1 MNYEKK
7 TSTWLSILVLCGLA
21 ISVSPHQV
29 LTRTAEVS
37 RVLNPILSS
46 YEVIRMEPGEIEQ
59 QVRTTGELRFRFND
73 TDYYFNLKP
82 HDMRAPNYQAVETG
96 SGGVKRTLPS
106 QPVHTFKGV
115 LAGRED
121 TQGRFNLTN
130 GGVEGVIYA
139 PEGWVYVEPLRNYL
153 PSEPPGELVIYSHE
167 DIRTGEALNCAV
179 SLPERLQRGVDQV
192 TAQVGKS
199 ALTNYVFDVA
209 TEADYE
215 YVQALGGSENA
226 KREIKGILNQVE
238 GVYQSELLL
247 QLRIGFQ
254 HFWDMEDD
262 PYTAANLRDL
272 LDEFAE
278 HWNTRYAAEVDYDLA
293 HLWTDRERD
302 DSSFFGLAHTVG
314 NAYRDGVC
322 SNSRRKYSLSSHF
335 RNFREVGGLVIEGN
349 LIDKYW
355 ITAHQIGHNF
365 GASHPNEVL
374 PRERS
379 PSLQSC
385 STSIMW
391 PGTIE
396 GAALTFCKFSR
407 EEIASYVSRNNAC
420 LTTQPIMLRPPT
432 HLDITAST
440 FSQVSFSGIELTWRD
455 NSSNETGFIVQRR
468 RGGRGHW
475 AEVERTAANT
485 TKFSDIGLF
494 PGTTYGYQV
503 RAFNGDDLSAFS
515 NEVEA
520 ETAAESLSQD
530 DWRISTI
537 AGTGEI
543 DHHLVTIHNTLG
555 SYSGDGGTAVEAHM
569 DRPYAVAV
577 DEAGNLF
584 IADTWNQRIRRVDT
598 SGIITTVAGTGEFTK
613 SPNFFEGRIGG
624 YSGDGGPAVEARL
637 NFPWAVAVDGAGNL
651 YIADWG
657 NHLIRR
663 VDSRGVITTI
673 AGTGEG
679 TGEERY
685 YQGGYGGDGGPAVEA
700 RLYSPRSLAL
710 DKAGNLY
717 IADSVNHRIRRVD
730 VSGIITTVAGVGR
743 EGYGVT
749 YGGDGGPAVEARLRY
764 PSSVAVDGAGNLYI
778 GDGNRRIRRVDTSG
792 IITTIAGIGLGSF
805 SRSDGPAN
813 LAALGTFL
821 HLAMDGLGN
830 LYIADTNNQH
840 IRRIDS
846 QGIITTIAGTTNI
859 LGYTQTGF
867 NGDSGPALE
876 VRLANPIGIAVD
888 KLGKV
893 YFADT
898 DNHRIRV
905 LTRSPRP
912 PNAPSRLTAIAVSF
926 YEINLSWQDNSDDEA
941 GFMVQR
947 RVDGSSNWVEIGRTK
962 ANVTTFSDIGL
973 EPTTIYYYRVRAFK
987 KDVTDVTSDF
997 SNEAQATT
1005 PKALPPTLIRFS
1017 PARGPVGAR
1026 VTVTGTNF
1034 HGASVVWFNGVP
1046 AARFEVV
1053 SGTNIKAVVPLEA
1066 ASGPISVVTPGGTAV
1081 SADPFTVVNTGIR
1094 SRLFIPIVLR
1104 SQGRTASSFFT
1115 SELTLT
1121 NRGTTTAAVHYTYTA
1136 AFGGGSGTAV
1146 DSLEPGCQWVIP
1158 DAIAYLTSLGIPIG
1172 SGSAGGTLAVDFS
1185 NLSSPS
1191 DPAITVRV
1199 TTPVE
1204 EGSGRAGLAYPGLN
1218 SGGLLTRPAF
1228 ITGLRQNSLDRSNVA
1243 VQNAG
1248 AAGEGEITLKVT
1260 VYSGDPAAPGSLVLP
1275 DLSLPVG
1282 GFHQYNRIL
1291 TEAAFDN
1298 GYVKVERVG
1307 GTAPFYAYGVIN
1319 DNFNSDGSFVF
1330 PVRED
1335 SLAGSGG
1342 QTLPVII
1349 ESKDFTSELTVTN
1362 FSPVPR
1368 TVDFRFVAE
1377 AVESDENTT
1386 RFSLE
1391 LEAGEQTILP
1401 DIVKELR
1408 RQEVAGIGRAN
1419 RAYVGAV
1426 FATVA
1431 EGDMSGI
1438 VMGARTGSPDG
1449 RGGQYGLFY
1458 NGVPY
1463 GSASTMSAW
1472 IYGLQQNEEN
1482 RSNLALV
1489 NTGEVDDSEIVF
1501 EIDIY
1506 DGEKKSGPTTKTVIV
1521 GPRRWYQLN
1530 GILGGRRQGY
1540 VEVRKT
1546 MGDNPFIA
1554 YGVINDG
1561 GKRGQRSGD
1570 GAYVSARK

>member
-1 MNYEKK
+1 MNCEMKI
-7 TSTWLSILVLCGLA
+7 STWLRILILCGLA
-21 ISVSPHQV
+21 ISVRPHQV

-59 QVRTTGELRFRFND
+59 QVRTTGELRFQFND

-82 HDMRAPNYQAVETG
+82 HDMRAPNYRAVETG
-96 SGGVKRTLPS
+96 PGGVKRTLPS

-121 TQGRFNLTN
+121 TQGRFNLTDD
-130 GGVEGVIYA
+130 GVEGVIYA

-153 PSEPPGELVIYSHE
+153 PNEPPGELVIYSHE
-167 DIRTGEALNCAV
+167 DIRTGEALNCAA

-192 TAQVGKS
+192 TAQVRKS
-199 ALTNYVFDVA
+199 ALANYVFDVA

-226 KREIKGILNQVE
+226 KREIEGILNQVE

-278 HWNTRYAAEVDYDLA
+278 YWDTHYAAEIDYDLA

-302 DSSFFGLAHTVG
+302 DFAFFGLAWTVG
-314 NAYRDGVC
+314 DAYTGVVC
-322 SNSRRKYSLSSHF
+322 SNSPLKYSLSSRF
-335 RNFREVGGLVIEGN
+335 RNRSGELVIVRG
-349 LIDKYW
+349 LTDKYW

-379 PSLQSC
+379 PSLSSC

-396 GAALTFCKFSR
+396 GAALTFCKLSR
-407 EEIASYVSRNNAC
+407 EEIVSYVSRNNAC

-432 HLDITAST
+432 HLEITAST
-440 FSQVSFSGIELTWRD
+440 FSQESFSGIELTWQD

-485 TKFSDIGLF
+485 TTFSDFGLF
-494 PGTTYGYQV
+494 PGTAYSYQV
-503 RAFNGDDLSAFS
+503 QAFNGDDLSAFS
-515 NEVEA
+515 NAVEA
-520 ETAAESLSQD
+520 EAAAGPLSQD

-555 SYSGDGGTAVEAHM
+555 SYSGDGGPAVEAHM

-637 NFPWAVAVDGAGNL
+637 NFPKAVAVDGAGNL
-651 YIADWG
+651 YIADYG

-663 VDSRGVITTI
+663 VDTEGIITTI
-673 AGTGEG
+673 AGAGEG

-700 RLYSPRSLAL
+700 RLNNPGSLAL

-717 IADSVNHRIRRVD
+717 IADAVNHRIRRVD

-743 EGYGVT
+743 GGYEAG
-749 YGGDGGPAVEARLRY
+749 YSGDGGPAVEARLRY

-778 GDGNRRIRRVDTSG
+778 ADGNRRIRRVDTSG
-792 IITTIAGIGLGSF
+792 IITTIAGIGLGQF

-821 HLAMDGLGN
+821 DLAMDGLGN

-840 IRRIDS
+840 IRRINS
-846 QGIITTIAGTTNI
+846 RGIITTIAGTTNI

-893 YFADT
+893 YVADT

-912 PNAPSRLTAIAVSF
+912 PSAPSRLTAIADSF

-947 RVDGSSNWVEIGRTK
+947 RADGSSNWVEIGRTK
-962 ANVTTFSDIGL
+962 ANVTTFSDTGL
-973 EPTTIYYYRVRAFK
+973 RPTTIYHYRVRAFK
-987 KDVTDVTSDF
+987 EDVTSDF
-997 SNEAQATT
+997 SNEARATT

-1034 HGASVVWFNGVP
+1034 HGASAVRFNGVP

-1066 ASGPISVVTPGGTAV
+1066 ASGPISVVSQGGTAV

-1094 SRLFIPIVLR
+1094 SRLFVPIVLR
-1104 SQGRTASSFFT
+1104 SQGRTAGSLFT

-1121 NRGTTTAAVHYTYTA
+1121 NRGTTTASVHYTYTA
-1136 AFGGGSGTAV
+1136 AFGGGSGTSV
-1146 DSLEPGCQWVIP
+1146 DSLEPGFQWVIP

-1191 DPAITVRV
+1191 DPAVTVRV

-1204 EGSGRAGLAYPGLN
+1204 EGSGLAGLAYPGLN
-1218 SGGLLTRPAF
+1218 SGGLLTRTAF
-1228 ITGLRQNSLDRSNVA
+1228 ITGLRQNSQDRSNVA

-1260 VYSGDPAAPGSLVLP
+1260 VYSGNPAAPGSLVLP

-1282 GFHQYNRIL
+1282 GFHQYNRVL
-1291 TEAAFDN
+1291 TEAGFDN

-1335 SLAGSGG
+1335 SLAGSWG

-1362 FSPVPR
+1362 FSQVPK

-1377 AVESDENTT
+1377 AVENDEDTAS
-1386 RFSLE
+1386 FSLE

-1408 RQEVAGIGRAN
+1408 RREVAGIGRAN

-1431 EGDMSGI
+1431 EADMSGI

-1449 RGGQYGLFY
+1449 KGGQYGLVY

-1463 GSASTMSAW
+1463 GSASVDSAW
-1472 IYGLQQNEEN
+1472 VYGLQQNAEN

-1489 NTGEVDDSEIVF
+1489 NTGEIDDSSSTF
-1501 EIDIY
+1501 EITIY
-1506 DGEKKSGPTTKTVIV
+1506 DGSGESQPRTKRVTL
-1521 GPRRWYQLN
+1521 GPRRWHQGN
-1530 GILGGRRQGY
+1530 GIIGKITQGY
-1540 VEVRKT
+1540 VQVRKT
-1546 MGDNPFIA
+1546 SGNNPFIT

-1561 GKRGQRSGD
+1561 GSPGERSGD
-1570 GAYVSARK
+1570 GAFLPSQE